1 MIHITHLKNCCGCSA
16 CASVCPKSCI
26 MMQADGEG
34 FLYPKVDQALCINC
48 GLCEKVCPVLHPPLL
63 PAVPAVY
70 AAKLKDTISLSKS
83 SSGGMFTAL
92 AQPVLEKGGVVFGA
106 GFDAEWNVCHQS
118 AETPEDLDKLRR
130 SKYVQSDMGNT
141 FRQAKNFLDQ
151 GRAVLFTGT
160 PCQIAG
166 LKNYLGKEYENLLT
180 ADIICHG
187 VPSPAVWQKF
197 LAENFSNAPIA
208 AIDFRDKTI
217 GWDASYLSVTRQG
230 KKSPSLPG
238 FLRPFKKLFFAR
250 KGRLFRSLFRLSF
263 SISNLYERPSC
274 HHCQMKGSHRAS
286 DFTMGDLWGIQQICA
301 HFYDKKGVSVLFV
314 NTPKGQHI
322 FEQIQASLAYE
333 PVPFQ
338 QVIKYNPYYAASVPE
353 HPKRAEFFARYQ
365 TEPLNKLVP
374 ALLGEKPF
382 PIRIMQMLWRKIAR
396 KLHLR

>member
-1 MIHITHLKNCCGCSA
+1 MIAITNKSQCCGCAA
-16 CASVCPKSCI
+16 CANACPKSCI
-26 MMQADGEG
+26 TMQADGEG

-48 GLCEKVCPVLHPPLL
+48 GLCEKVCPVLHPPFL
-63 PAVPAVY
+63 PDMPAAY
-70 AAKLKDTISLSKS
+70 AAKLKDTVSLSKS

-92 AQPVLEKGGVVFGA
+92 AQPILEKGGVVFGA
-106 GFDAEWNVCHQS
+106 GFDKDWNVCHQY
-118 AETPEDLDKLRR
+118 AETLKDLNKLRR
-130 SKYVQSDMGNT
+130 SKYVQSDIGTT

-151 GRAVLFTGT
+151 GRTVLFTGT
-160 PCQIAG
+160 PCQITG

-187 VPSPAVWQKF
+187 VPSPAVWQQF
-197 LAENFSNAPIA
+197 LAETFPNAPIT

-217 GWDASYLSVTRQG
+217 GWDASYLSITNQG
-230 KKSPSLPG
+230 SKFPSLPR
-238 FLRPFKKLFFAR
+238 FFRPFKKLFFAR

-365 TEPLNKLVP
+365 TEPLNKLIP
-374 ALLGEKPF
+374 ALLGEKPL
-382 PIRIMQMLWRKIAR
+382 PVHILNGLWRKVWR
-396 KLHLR
+396 KVHRN

>member
-1 MIHITHLKNCCGCSA
+1 MLKIQDKSLCCGCA
-16 CASVCPKSCI
+16 DCATACPKGAIS
-26 MMQADGEG
+26 MQPDEEG
-34 FLYPKVDQALCINC
+34 FLYPHVNPATCVNC

-63 PAVPAVY
+63 PAAPAAY
-70 AAKLKDTISLSKS
+70 AAKINDTDILGKS
-83 SSGGMFTAL
+83 SSGGMFSAL
-92 AQPVLEKGGVVFGA
+92 ALPILKQGGVVFGA
-106 GFDAEWNVCHQS
+106 GFDKNWNVCHQS
-118 AETPEDLDKLRR
+118 AETLGELDKLRR
-130 SKYVQSDMGNT
+130 SKYVQSNIGTT
-141 FRQAKNFLDQ
+141 FRQAKQFLDAD
-151 GRAVLFTGT
+151 RPVLFTGT

-166 LKNYLGKEYENLLT
+166 LKNYLGKEYKNLLT

-197 LAENFSNAPIA
+197 LAENFSDTPITA
-208 AIDFRDKTI
+208 VDFRDKTI
-217 GWDASYLSVTRQG
+217 GWDASYLSVTRKG
-230 KKSPSLPG
+230 EKFPSLPG
-238 FLRPFKKLFFAR
+238 FFRPFKKLFFAR
-250 KGRLFRSLFRLSF
+250 KGFLFRSLFRLSF

-274 HHCQMKGSHRAS
+274 HHCQMKRTHRAS